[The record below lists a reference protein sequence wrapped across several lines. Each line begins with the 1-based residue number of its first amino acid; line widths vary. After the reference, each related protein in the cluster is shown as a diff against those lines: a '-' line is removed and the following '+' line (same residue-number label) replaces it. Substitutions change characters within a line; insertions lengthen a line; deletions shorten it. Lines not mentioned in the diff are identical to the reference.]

1 MTVGRHMVK
10 KPKSCANDVHM
21 KLKCYLKMLQTQ
33 TQKDMVQLLSNPI
46 LGSAGLNLYL
56 IIFLFLHF

>member
-1 MTVGRHMVK
+1 MTVGCHIVK

-33 TQKDMVQLLSNPI
+33 KNMVQLLSNPV
-46 LGSAGLNLYL
+46 LESAGLNIYL
-56 IIFLFLHF
+56 IIFLFLLF